1 MFVATI
7 LIVDDD
13 IHIRE
18 LIKVYLRQEG
28 FDVVEA
34 GHGKEALL
42 EMEKTRIDLV
52 ILDIMMPEMD
62 GWDLC
67 VELRAAYPN
76 LPLLMITAKGETGH
90 KVKGFQLGTDD
101 YLVKPFDPEE
111 LVVRVKALMKRYRI
125 VASQKVQFGDIELN
139 RQSYEIIING
149 VRTTLPLKEFELLF
163 KLFSHPN
170 QIFTR
175 NQLIEQIWG
184 MDYEGDDRTVDVHIK
199 RIRERFPEAVDN
211 FSIVTIRGLG
221 YKLEVRS

>member
-1 MFVATI
+1 MATI

-13 IHIRE
+13 IHIRQ

-34 GHGKEALL
+34 GHGKEALQ

-111 LVVRVKALMKRYRI
+111 LVVRVKSLMKRYRI

>member
-1 MFVATI
+1 MATI